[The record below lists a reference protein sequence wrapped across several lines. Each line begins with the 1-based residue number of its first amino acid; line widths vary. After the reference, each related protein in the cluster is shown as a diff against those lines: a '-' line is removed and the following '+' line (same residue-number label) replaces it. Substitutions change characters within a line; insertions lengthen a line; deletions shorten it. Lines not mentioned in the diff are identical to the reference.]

1 MKIVIV
7 DTNIIFSAILNAKSR
22 IGEILFNNNEQ
33 LEFYSS
39 DYLREEIERHR
50 NKILEI
56 AKTSEEQVNEV
67 IFQLY
72 KRINFIS
79 DQQIPYQNWAE
90 SVPMV
95 RDIDMDDLPFV
106 ALTSYLEGLLWT
118 GDIKLLTGLR
128 AKGFQRCI
136 TTEDLF
142 ALLSSSWN
150 VACWGSA
157 HKLLSFFMNLCLKTG
172 TNPIRFTF
180 VTRLPAQKNAHTKQ
194 TWLND

>member
-95 RDIDMDDLPFV
+95 R
-106 ALTSYLEGLLWT
+106 
-118 GDIKLLTGLR
+118 R
-128 AKGFQRCI
+128 
-136 TTEDLF
+136 
-142 ALLSSSWN
+142 
-150 VACWGSA
+150 
-157 HKLLSFFMNLCLKTG
+157 
-172 TNPIRFTF
+172 
-180 VTRLPAQKNAHTKQ
+180 
-194 TWLND
+194 

>member
-118 GDIKLLTGLR
+118 GDIKLLNGLR

-136 TTEDLF
+136 TTEDLL
-142 ALLSSSWN
+142 ALVSSS
-150 VACWGSA
+150 
-157 HKLLSFFMNLCLKTG
+157 
-172 TNPIRFTF
+172 
-180 VTRLPAQKNAHTKQ
+180 
-194 TWLND
+194 